1 MVLLLAAVA
10 GLWWIGGFQ
19 ALPVAWARRSL
30 RDRELPSARHWLQVA
45 SRLGPAAAEIDF
57 LQARIARLDAR
68 PREFEQALDAAAA
81 KGFDREALQREEAL
95 ILLASGQLE
104 PFEDKVGTWLEG
116 PDQLEVCEAYANGLA
131 SRAEFEKLELI
142 LDAWA
147 RDYPADPQPHYRR
160 GRIREHQRR
169 LEAAEQEYRLAL
181 GLKANYYPA
190 AYALGRLLL
199 DRKENSEALALFERC
214 LAMPENTAAKV
225 GVGLCKKALG
235 KIPEA
240 HALLLSA
247 ANDAEESRTR
257 SYRAVGEPSGRLVAA
272 TELGKLESEL
282 GNHAEAIRWLK
293 LPVEQEP
300 RDITA
305 RYAYALALRAS
316 GAKEAAERELEA
328 VASLRE
334 KVEEAGKLLDYLKQS
349 PEDVEARCRV
359 GVLLL
364 ECNSDQTGLYWLKS
378 VLAVDPQHGP
388 THEILAKYYEQHAK
402 DSELNQRMAA
412 QHRAWAK
419 RP

>member
-1 MVLLLAAVA
+1 
-10 GLWWIGGFQ
+10 
-19 ALPVAWARRSL
+19 
-30 RDRELPSARHWLQVA
+30 
-45 SRLGPAAAEIDF
+45 
-57 LQARIARLDAR
+57 
-68 PREFEQALDAAAA
+68 
-81 KGFDREALQREEAL
+81 LQREEAL
-95 ILLASGQLE
+95 ILLAAGQLE
-104 PFEDKVGTWLEG
+104 PFEDEVGSWLEG
-116 PDQLEVCEAYANGLA
+116 PDQREVCEAYANGLA

-147 RDYPADPQPHYRR
+147 RDYPTDPQPHYRR

-169 LEAAEQEYRLAL
+169 FDAAEQEYRLAL
-181 GLKANYYPA
+181 GLRPDYYPA

-247 ANDAEESRTR
+247 AEDSEETRTR
-257 SYRAVGEPSGRLVAA
+257 SYRAVGEPSARLVAA

-282 GNHAEAIRWLK
+282 GNDTEAIRWLK

-305 RYAYALALRAS
+305 RYAYALALRAA
-316 GAKEAAERELEA
+316 GKEEEAEQEFDA
-328 VASLRE
+328 VAKLRE
-334 KVEEAGKLLDYLKQS
+334 KVEEAGKLLDYLKQN
-349 PEDVEARCRV
+349 PEDVDARYRV

-364 ECNSDQTGLYWLKS
+364 ECNTDQTGLYWLKS
-378 VLAVDPQHGP
+378 VLAVDPQHRP
-388 THEILAKYYEQHAK
+388 THETLAKYYEQHAK
-402 DSELNQRMAA
+402 ESELNRRMAA